1 MDDLSRGHCSMKNF
15 VRIPICAVFISVLF
29 VSPTTLAAQ
38 GTPLKTL
45 FLDKDMLEQI
55 KTGYVKQEN
64 AYQPVV
70 KKILDESK
78 KLLKERSV
86 SVMDKS
92 TTLPGGDKHDFLS
105 MAPYFWPDPTKKDGL
120 PYIQRDGER
129 NPEIYGITDKDYLS
143 KTLDASQLLAISWFI
158 TGDSKYSAKA
168 AENIRV
174 WFLDRE
180 TRMNPNFTHAQF
192 VRGLN
197 DGRGTGLIS
206 AHDLYKALDAIL
218 LLGRSR
224 EWTGTDDQN
233 IRAWFEEYFTWLTTD
248 KNGIDESSRENN
260 HGTWYDVQAASIAL
274 FLGKEEYVRN
284 LLEAAKEKRI
294 ASQIEKDGTL
304 PNELRRTRSWHYS
317 CMNLAAFM
325 HLALLGDHVHV
336 DLWNHEAR
344 QGGSIRKAVNF
355 LLPFVSDSSKW
366 AHKQITPFQSE
377 SESVWFLHWAE
388 KKYDK
393 KMYASDWLKKASS
406 DKNLVSVYD
415 LFY

>member
-1 MDDLSRGHCSMKNF
+1 MASLNRGHSSMKNI
-15 VRIPICAVFISVLF
+15 VRISICAVVIFVMF
-29 VSPTTLAAQ
+29 VSPNTLAAQ
-38 GTPLKTL
+38 VAPLKTL
-45 FLDKDMLEQI
+45 FLDRDMLEQI
-55 KTGYVKQEN
+55 KTGYVKQDK
-64 AYQPVV
+64 AYQRAA
-70 KKILDESK
+70 KKILDESN
-78 KLLKERSV
+78 KLLKQKPV
-86 SVMDKS
+86 SVIDKS

-105 MAPYFWPDPTKKDGL
+105 MAPYFWPDPTKQDGL

-129 NPEIYGITDKDYLS
+129 NPEIYAITDKDYLS
-143 KTLDASQLLAISWFI
+143 KTLNASQLLAISWFI

-180 TRMNPNFTHAQF
+180 TRMNPNFKHAQF

-206 AHDLYKALDAIL
+206 SHDLYKALDAIL
-218 LLGRSR
+218 ILRGSK
-224 EWTGTDDQN
+224 EWTRTDDQN

-248 KNGIDESSRENN
+248 KNAIDESIRENN

-284 LLEAAKEKRI
+284 LLETAKEKRI

-325 HLALLGDHVHV
+325 HLALLGERVHV
-336 DLWNHEAR
+336 DLWNYEAR

-355 LLPFVSDSSKW
+355 LLPFVSDTTKW
-366 AHKQITPFQSE
+366 GHKQITPFQSE
-377 SESVWFLHWAE
+377 SESVWFLYMAE
-388 KKYDK
+388 KIYDK
-393 KMYASDWLKKASS
+393 KIYVSGWLNKVSS
-406 DKNLVSVYD
+406 SKNLVSVYD